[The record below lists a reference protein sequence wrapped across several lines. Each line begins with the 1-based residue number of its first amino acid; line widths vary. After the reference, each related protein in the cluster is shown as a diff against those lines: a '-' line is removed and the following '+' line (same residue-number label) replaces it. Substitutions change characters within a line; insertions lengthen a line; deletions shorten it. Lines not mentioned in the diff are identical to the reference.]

1 MLNFEKK
8 LVRLFAKSIFMLK
21 EKNQNFS
28 HNKKSSPGTK
38 ELILYNDDLNS
49 FEHVI
54 QTLIMVCEFDPIQ
67 AEQCALIAHS
77 KGNCIIKSG
86 ESRSL
91 KSIQI
96 ELNLKGLKTEI
107 L

>member
-1 MLNFEKK
+1 
-8 LVRLFAKSIFMLK
+8 MLK

-28 HNKKSSPGTK
+28 HNKKSSPNTK
-38 ELILYNDDLNS
+38 ELILYNDDLNT

-54 QTLIMVCEFDPIQ
+54 QTLIMVCDFEPNQ
-67 AEQCALIAHS
+67 AEQCALIAHL
-77 KGNCIIKSG
+77 KGNCTIKSG